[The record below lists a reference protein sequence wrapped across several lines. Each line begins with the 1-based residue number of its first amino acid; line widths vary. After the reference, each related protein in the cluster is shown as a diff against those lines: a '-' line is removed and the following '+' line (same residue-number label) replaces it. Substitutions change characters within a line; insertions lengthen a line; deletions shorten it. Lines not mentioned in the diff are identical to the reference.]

1 MLNMQII
8 LGFQC
13 TLIKF
18 ELSIFWTER
27 KVCKYRNFPAFSCL
41 HFYSISQPS
50 NSISATP
57 FPCCTR
63 FCPKG
68 FPNQFDLPGVSVC
81 VGVFGLC
88 MCVACGRW
96 WLKGGGEW
104 RKGVVSGLLPFA
116 INMQYC
122 CPLSLAFWF
131 RLLLSIS
138 TGGLLVSFFF
148 FSFVLI
154 PLVLTPRL
162 FFFFCILVD
171 FVCCRD
177 FIAWFCFVC
186 PSATPIPIS
195 MRPAKSLLTWHFN
208 DVGRSGIP
216 VVTGQINNVFRKPN
230 VGSEFR
236 VNQNECAENMQHIQ
250 I

>member
-27 KVCKYRNFPAFSCL
+27 KVYKYRNFPAFSCL

-96 WLKGGGEW
+96 WQKGGGMAK
-104 RKGVVSGLLPFA
+104 RGSFRSAAVRNQYAILLPIVSCFLISFA
-116 INMQYC
+116 FVNFHGR
-122 CPLSLAFWF
+122 PL
-131 RLLLSIS
+131 
-138 TGGLLVSFFF
+138 G
-148 FSFVLI
+148 FV
-154 PLVLTPRL
+154 L
-162 FFFFCILVD
+162 FFFFRFD
-171 FVCCRD
+171 PTGPD
-177 FIAWFCFVC
+177 SSFIFFFLYSCWFCLLQRFHCLVLLC
-186 PSATPIPIS
+186 LPQCHSHSNFHAPSEITFDLA
-195 MRPAKSLLTWHFN
+195 F
-208 DVGRSGIP
+208 
-216 VVTGQINNVFRKPN
+216 
-230 VGSEFR
+230 
-236 VNQNECAENMQHIQ
+236 
-250 I
+250 